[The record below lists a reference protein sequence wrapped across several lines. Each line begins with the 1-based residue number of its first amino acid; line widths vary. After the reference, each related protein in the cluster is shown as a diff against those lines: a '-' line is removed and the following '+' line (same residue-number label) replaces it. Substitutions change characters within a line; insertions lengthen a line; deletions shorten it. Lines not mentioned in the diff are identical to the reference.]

1 MERKLLLLGLL
12 LEDEMYGYQL
22 NEMIETH
29 LGSSIRLTKPSA
41 YRILHS
47 MAEDG
52 LITFREEKEG
62 NRPTRRV
69 YKITRAGR
77 SHFEELL
84 KQSLSEYKLTENVNA
99 VSLAYINELPTREVR
114 SLLEDRQGELSRKL
128 QKYFEDDTQHGIYQ
142 LIIENQILHLSAE
155 LEWLKDVI
163 DRI

>member
-1 MERKLLLLGLL
+1 MERRLLLLGLL
-12 LEDEMYGYQL
+12 REEEMYGYQI

-47 MAEDG
+47 MAEEG

-77 SHFEELL
+77 SQFEDLL
-84 KQSLSEYKLTENVNA
+84 KQSLSEYKLTENINA
-99 VSLAYINELPTREVR
+99 ISLAYIDEISKREAR
-114 SLLEDRQGELSRKL
+114 SLLEERRMELSRKL
-128 QKYFEDDTQHGIYQ
+128 QEYFEDETQHGIYQ
-142 LIIENQILHLSAE
+142 LVIENQILHLSAE
-155 LEWLKDVI
+155 LEWLKAVI
-163 DRI
+163 ERI